1 MGKFEL
7 KTNSGLQHE
16 RLPMKLEGAVRI
28 MAGLMVLL
36 SLALAHWVDVRW
48 LWLTVFVGANLIQ
61 SAITGFCPGEY
72 MLKKLGVGQNRQASA
87 ASPAK

>member
-1 MGKFEL
+1 
-7 KTNSGLQHE
+7 
-16 RLPMKLEGAVRI
+16 MKLESAVRI

-61 SAITGFCPGEY
+61 SAITGFCPGEF